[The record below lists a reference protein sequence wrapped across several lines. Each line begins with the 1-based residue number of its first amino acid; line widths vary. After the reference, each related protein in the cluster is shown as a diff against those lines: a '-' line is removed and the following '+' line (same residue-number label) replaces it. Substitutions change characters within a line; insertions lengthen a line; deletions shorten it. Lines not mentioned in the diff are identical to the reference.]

1 MTSSAKPLIA
11 LAIAASFA
19 ITPVAGVTAAA
30 AADALPQPVED
41 ALTAALMDEYH
52 AEAFYSAVL
61 DRFGQVRPFANIIRA
76 EQNHARIIATLMTT
90 YGMTVP
96 ENPLL
101 DSPDIAAAVPATLG
115 AACSVGVEAES
126 ENAALYDDML
136 LPAVAGYADITAALE
151 HLRDASQNMHLPAF
165 QRCAS

>member
-11 LAIAASFA
+11 LAIAGSFA
-19 ITPVAGVTAAA
+19 IAPMADVTAAA
-30 AADALPQPVED
+30 AADALPQPVEE

-61 DRFGQVRPFANIIRA
+61 DQFGQVRPFANIIRA
-76 EQNHARIIATLMTT
+76 EQNHARIIATLMMT
-90 YGMTVP
+90 YGMAVP

-101 DSPDIAAAVPATLG
+101 DTAEIAAAVPATLG
-115 AACSVGVEAES
+115 AACSVGVTAEID
-126 ENAALYDDML
+126 NAALYDDKL
-136 LPAVAGYADITAALE
+136 LPAVAGYDDITAALE